1 MIYFLFSQGDFD
13 LLSDNLFESLINA
26 AQPDS
31 LLDDSLNRR
40 KTFHSDH
47 DYIAHTSPSEQ
58 SDSELSVVS
67 DDSGS
72 VLRLSLNSENN
83 MTDDQLELFSSP
95 RYSSAAYPDHARGA
109 CFAPYTDSMPYSML
123 KMNDVGIGMV
133 KAENVNYSHM
143 LNKVTGDHESLGYIS
158 CGNDDDASVDF
169 GMYLH
174 VFYLFCEVCQ
184 PFSSWELLR

>member
-72 VLRLSLNSENN
+72 VLRLSMNSENN

-109 CFAPYTDSMPYSML
+109 CFAPYTDMPYSML

-184 PFSSWELLR
+184 PFSS